1 MRRSI
6 VQFRRVWLVV
16 ATLSAAGSV
25 SAADPTGPL
34 YVKNMSPIAGLLGI
48 PAQRS
53 AAPMTSAAWQWGT
66 HVSVANHYIV
76 DQGAQ
81 ERLNLDGETARLA
94 LSLRYAMT
102 DRLDVHLEVP
112 WLDHSGGSLDS
123 VIDAWHDLWG
133 MPDGGRDEV
142 PRSVLA
148 YQYLSTSDNFG
159 LVDDVS
165 GLGDVSAAVTYAVYE
180 DAASSAAI
188 SLGYKRATGDEH
200 EFLGSG
206 SDDVYLLLRF
216 SGAHLADL
224 PLSWHGQLGYLRAGE
239 VDGLQQRSE
248 RDLWFAGLALEWQ
261 FTERWFLLGQLDGH
275 AAPVDSELPGLGD
288 DAVLATVGLRWR
300 LASQWSLELAVVED
314 VAVETAPDVTFQAS
328 LRYRSAP

>member
-1 MRRSI
+1 MRSSI
-6 VQFRRVWLVV
+6 ALFRRIWLLV
-16 ATLSAAGSV
+16 AALSTAGSA
-25 SAADPTGPL
+25 SAADPAGPL
-34 YVKNMSPIAGLLGI
+34 YVKNMSPVAGLLGI

-53 AAPMTSAAWQWGT
+53 ATPMTSSAWQWDT
-66 HVSVANHYIV
+66 HVSVANHYVV
-76 DQGAQ
+76 DQAAQ

-112 WLDHSGGSLDS
+112 WLYHSGGRLDS

-142 PRSVLA
+142 PRNVLA

-188 SLGYKRATGDEH
+188 SLGYKRATGDEQ

-239 VDGLQQRSE
+239 VDALQQRSE

-261 FTERWFLLGQLDGH
+261 FNEHWFLLGQLDGH

-300 LASQWSLELAVVED
+300 LASRWSLELAVAED
-314 VAVETAPDVTFQAS
+314 IAVETAPDVTFQAS
-328 LRYRSAP
+328 LRYRSVP